1 MAGYIG
7 SKAVNLSTTGADING
22 DANIDGTL
30 TSDGL
35 TVDGAAT
42 ITVTDNSDTLTLVST
57 DADATVGPVLN
68 LFRNS
73 ASPADNDV
81 LGRIVFKGED
91 SAGNDATFARIEAIA
106 TDVTNGSED
115 GRIDFFA
122 AKDDSFSA
130 ALSIAGQNVG
140 IGTSSPVSKLHIDES
155 AAAGTGILLTN
166 DNNTSGT
173 YSDIKWQYTPSD
185 PSYGSGIRFKQLD
198 TTHGGQLEFFTD
210 NTSGTYTQRM
220 TITEDG
226 NVGIGTSSPASKLS
240 VAGDIKTTID
250 NSIIAPY
257 GSLLGFVKKSGSAG
271 SIAYASGQSLIFS
284 QSSASSLSDASA
296 ETYTERMR
304 ITSSGSI
311 GIGTSSPYADLHVT
325 GTIKVATGN
334 AQGILGLGE
343 PNGSTVNVGLWRGAA
358 NAPTTDGNFL
368 NLGGYDGVVFATGA
382 AAIGSQTERM
392 RIDSSGNLL
401 VGKTSATA
409 SDVGI
414 QAQPIGRL
422 YATRDS
428 DVPLVLR
435 RNTSD
440 GNIAQFLKDGTTVGS
455 IATLSSQLYIGS
467 SATSD
472 AYLRFGNS
480 VVRPCASDG
489 ANRDNAID
497 LGASG
502 ARFDDIYATNG
513 TIQTSDRNEKQDIA
527 ELTDAEQRVAVA
539 AKGLLRKFRWRDAVE
554 AKGDDARTH
563 FGIIAQDLQAAFA
576 AEGLDAGDYA
586 MFISSTWTDEE
597 TGEERTRMGVR
608 YSELLAFIIGAL

>member
-226 NVGIGTSSPASKLS
+226 NVGIGNSTPSNNHANANNL
-240 VAGDIKTTID
+240 VVGNGTAGGIANYVGTGLGWYAFSRANAN
-250 NSIIAPY
+250 NSDAYDGGISY
-257 GSLLGFVKKSGSAG
+257 DGSRNLMFHTNAG
-271 SIAYASGQSLIFS
+271 S
-284 QSSASSLSDASA
+284 
-296 ETYTERMR
+296 
-304 ITSSGSI
+304 
-311 GIGTSSPYADLHVT
+311 
-325 GTIKVATGN
+325 
-334 AQGILGLGE
+334 
-343 PNGSTVNVGLWRGAA
+343 
-358 NAPTTDGNFL
+358 
-368 NLGGYDGVVFATGA
+368 
-382 AAIGSQTERM
+382 ERM

-401 VGKTSATA
+401 VGTTTTA
-409 SDVGI
+409 NLIGGTGNDGVALTPNHIEVGRSGGAGLFI
-414 QAQPIGRL
+414 NR
-422 YATRDS
+422 Y
-428 DVPLVLR
+428 
-435 RNTSD
+435 TSD
-440 GNIAQFLKDGTTVGS
+440 GDIAEFRKDGTTVGS
-455 IATLSSQLYIGS
+455 IGASGGEPYIGNGDTGLKFN
-467 SATSD
+467 SANDYIQPFNVS
-472 AYLRFGNS
+472 GGS
-480 VVRPCASDG
+480 G
-489 ANRDNAID
+489 RDNAID
-497 LGASG
+497 IGNSGNRFKDLYLSGGVYLGGTGSANKLDDYEEGTWTPTLNFGGNATGMAFTTQSG
-502 ARFDDIYATNG
+502 SYVRVGQVVTAQFRIELSAKGSSTGNANFGGLPFNATSVGTLYPAFYGLHHDVNSGSGGSTANVLPIGQITRGGNSWNYYNADSTTAIDAAYFNNNTVING
-513 TIQTSDRNEKQDIA
+513 TVTF
-527 ELTDAEQRVAVA
+527 RVN
-539 AKGLLRKFRWRDAVE
+539 
-554 AKGDDARTH
+554 
-563 FGIIAQDLQAAFA
+563 
-576 AEGLDAGDYA
+576 
-586 MFISSTWTDEE
+586 
-597 TGEERTRMGVR
+597 
-608 YSELLAFIIGAL
+608 